1 MTRQEVPPLLTLSEV
16 VLEAQW
22 DRVGHITLSD
32 HCRRPVGREKKKK
45 PRCLILGHEPYRR
58 DTGTPDRP
66 RPYSGDI
73 PGPDCTSAVH
83 SDQVSSPRGSP
94 GGWHGRNTYW
104 NDLIRYI
111 GGRLAASFTAIQ
123 VITSSRIFTAKN
135 RCCVA
140 AWCPAPLVPISATHP
155 HSCDVGALPRRWVG
169 PRAAVSPIPRAS
181 SRRGRHGS
189 GLAAPR
195 RRVRGAVGGGA
206 PAPHARCVVAP
217 ETNRRAGRLAA
228 LDGPAWRLPCA
239 RPRHPNGH
247 RHRGAVRKSVYGRP
261 PAATQPA
268 ARSRPRQERRC
279 GVRGAPPRHFAP
291 RARRRSSVAHVP
303 TSPRRAA
310 RCPTATARRP
320 ATATRAPSRRCHC
333 HRPDTLPQTWTTAQ
347 SVLDARLG
355 PLAAPPTRPAAR
367 RPRGR
372 AAGSRFWSTESQ
384 QASTAPECWWA
395 SLHTCQSEQ
404 MKSACAP

>member
-1 MTRQEVPPLLTLSEV
+1 
-16 VLEAQW
+16 
-22 DRVGHITLSD
+22 
-32 HCRRPVGREKKKK
+32 
-45 PRCLILGHEPYRR
+45 
-58 DTGTPDRP
+58 
-66 RPYSGDI
+66 
-73 PGPDCTSAVH
+73 
-83 SDQVSSPRGSP
+83 
-94 GGWHGRNTYW
+94 
-104 NDLIRYI
+104 
-111 GGRLAASFTAIQ
+111 
-123 VITSSRIFTAKN
+123 
-135 RCCVA
+135 
-140 AWCPAPLVPISATHP
+140 
-155 HSCDVGALPRRWVG
+155 
-169 PRAAVSPIPRAS
+169 
-181 SRRGRHGS
+181 
-189 GLAAPR
+189 LAAPR

-333 HRPDTLPQTWTTAQ
+333 HQPDTLPQTWTTAQ

-355 PLAAPPTRPAAR
+355 PLAAPPTRPAAW

-384 QASTAPECWWA
+384 QASTAPV
-395 SLHTCQSEQ
+395 
-404 MKSACAP
+404 APYDKILIFLEIGQTEIWPLEVFYNSKVSQKPPRTGPSSTIPKVEEKYARMHVTISSWYSVILTWR